1 MYIFLFNIFR
11 SCPDRLLGNI
21 LCYLY
26 ALKRIYVHIIKTI
39 IINNILFDSILL
51 LTLPNDKDSCKEN
64 KISKVLININKPVH
78 TIKWSKREP
87 IAVREAHYQEVRNRI
102 FG

>member
-51 LTLPNDKDSCKEN
+51 LTLAAESTVLVSIRPILGVSYVSLM
-64 KISKVLININKPVH
+64 ISVLLILLLLI
-78 TIKWSKREP
+78 R
-87 IAVREAHYQEVRNRI
+87 
-102 FG
+102 